1 MEQKTIGKSKED
13 YLKAILIVLK
23 EHGACRNV
31 DVSVRLGV
39 SKSSTCIAIKKLE
52 QDGLVEKDEWRILLT
67 KKGRILAENLYEKDL
82 FFSSLFKQI
91 GVSEKVAERDACM
104 IEHVISEETYCKLK
118 NYIAID
124 RLTGV
129 ITPSTSALLHNG
141 STIMTGV
148 KSTTRLIETK
158 GN

>member
-124 RLTGV
+124 RPKVCVNT
-129 ITPSTSALLHNG
+129 
-141 STIMTGV
+141 
-148 KSTTRLIETK
+148 
-158 GN
+158 

>member
-13 YLKAILIVLK
+13 YLKTILIVLK
-23 EHGACRNV
+23 EHGACRNA
-31 DVSVRLGV
+31 DVSSRLGV

-67 KKGRILAENLYEKDL
+67 EKGKILAENLYEKDL

-104 IEHVISEETYCKLK
+104 IEHAISEETYSKLK
-118 NYIAID
+118 NYIADKKLRI
-124 RLTGV
+124 
-129 ITPSTSALLHNG
+129 SANA
-141 STIMTGV
+141 
-148 KSTTRLIETK
+148 
-158 GN
+158 

>member
-67 KKGRILAENLYEKDL
+67 KKGRILAKNLYEKDL
-82 FFSSLFKQI
+82 FFSSLLKQI

>member
-118 NYIAID
+118 DYIAD
-124 RLTGV
+124 KRLR
-129 ITPSTSALLHNG
+129 ISANA
-141 STIMTGV
+141 
-148 KSTTRLIETK
+148 
-158 GN
+158 

>member
-124 RLTGV
+124 RPKVCANT
-129 ITPSTSALLHNG
+129 
-141 STIMTGV
+141 
-148 KSTTRLIETK
+148 
-158 GN
+158 

>member
-67 KKGRILAENLYEKDL
+67 PKGRILAENLYEKDL

-118 NYIAID
+118 NYIATD
-124 RLTGV
+124 RPMVCANT
-129 ITPSTSALLHNG
+129 
-141 STIMTGV
+141 
-148 KSTTRLIETK
+148 
-158 GN
+158 

>member
-23 EHGACRNV
+23 EHGACRNA

-52 QDGLVEKDEWRILLT
+52 QDGLVEKDEWRVLLT
-67 KKGRILAENLYEKDL
+67 KKGRNLAENLYEKDL
-82 FFSSLFKQI
+82 FFSRLLKQI

-104 IEHVISEETYCKLK
+104 IEHAISEETYSKLK
-118 NYIAID
+118 NYIAD
-124 RLTGV
+124 KRLR
-129 ITPSTSALLHNG
+129 ISANA
-141 STIMTGV
+141 
-148 KSTTRLIETK
+148 
-158 GN
+158 

>member
-52 QDGLVEKDEWRILLT
+52 QDGLVEKDEWRVLLT

-82 FFSSLFKQI
+82 FFSRLFKQI

-104 IEHVISEETYCKLK
+104 IEHAISEETYSKLK
-118 NYIAID
+118 NYIAD
-124 RLTGV
+124 ARYG
-129 ITPSTSALLHNG
+129 A
-141 STIMTGV
+141 
-148 KSTTRLIETK
+148 
-158 GN
+158 

>member
-23 EHGACRNV
+23 EHGACRNA
-31 DVSVRLGV
+31 DVSSRLGV

-104 IEHVISEETYCKLK
+104 IEHAISEETYSKLK
-118 NYIAID
+118 NYIAD
-124 RLTGV
+124 KRLQ
-129 ITPSTSALLHNG
+129 ISANA
-141 STIMTGV
+141 
-148 KSTTRLIETK
+148 
-158 GN
+158 

>member
-67 KKGRILAENLYEKDL
+67 PKGRILAENLYEKDL

-118 NYIAID
+118 NYLYKILLIYHMVCSIMK
-124 RLTGV
+124 LTYD
-129 ITPSTSALLHNG
+129 AL
-141 STIMTGV
+141 
-148 KSTTRLIETK
+148 
-158 GN
+158 

>member
-118 NYIAID
+118 NHIAID
-124 RLTGV
+124 SPKVCANT
-129 ITPSTSALLHNG
+129 
-141 STIMTGV
+141 
-148 KSTTRLIETK
+148 
-158 GN
+158 

>member
-104 IEHVISEETYCKLK
+104 IEHVISEETYSKLK
-118 NYIAID
+118 SYIAD
-124 RLTGV
+124 KRLR
-129 ITPSTSALLHNG
+129 ISANA
-141 STIMTGV
+141 
-148 KSTTRLIETK
+148 
-158 GN
+158 

>member
-52 QDGLVEKDEWRILLT
+52 QDGLVEK
-67 KKGRILAENLYEKDL
+67 
-82 FFSSLFKQI
+82 
-91 GVSEKVAERDACM
+91 
-104 IEHVISEETYCKLK
+104 
-118 NYIAID
+118 
-124 RLTGV
+124 
-129 ITPSTSALLHNG
+129 
-141 STIMTGV
+141 
-148 KSTTRLIETK
+148 

>member
-52 QDGLVEKDEWRILLT
+52 QDGLVEKDEWRVLLT

-124 RLTGV
+124 RPNVCANT
-129 ITPSTSALLHNG
+129 
-141 STIMTGV
+141 
-148 KSTTRLIETK
+148 
-158 GN
+158 

>member
-52 QDGLVEKDEWRILLT
+52 QDGLVEKDEWRVLLT

-104 IEHVISEETYCKLK
+104 IEHAISEETYSKLK
-118 NYIAID
+118 NYIAD
-124 RLTGV
+124 KRLR
-129 ITPSTSALLHNG
+129 ISANA
-141 STIMTGV
+141 
-148 KSTTRLIETK
+148 
-158 GN
+158 

>member
-31 DVSVRLGV
+31 DVSNRLGV

-52 QDGLVEKDEWRILLT
+52 QDGFVKRGDWRILLT
-67 KKGRILAENLYEKDL
+67 EKGRVLAEKLYEKDM
-82 FFSSLFKQI
+82 FFSNWFKQI
-91 GVSEKVAERDACM
+91 GVSEKIAEKDACM

-118 NYIAID
+118 NYI
-124 RLTGV
+124 LVGQ
-129 ITPSTSALLHNG
+129 
-141 STIMTGV
+141 TI
-148 KSTTRLIETK
+148 
-158 GN
+158 

>member
-13 YLKAILIVLK
+13 YLKAILIVIK

-67 KKGRILAENLYEKDL
+67 EKGKILAENLYEKDL

-104 IEHVISEETYCKLK
+104 IEHAISEETYSKLK
-118 NYIAID
+118 NYIAD
-124 RLTGV
+124 KRLR
-129 ITPSTSALLHNG
+129 ISANVL
-141 STIMTGV
+141 
-148 KSTTRLIETK
+148 
-158 GN
+158 

>member
-124 RLTGV
+124 RPKACANT
-129 ITPSTSALLHNG
+129 
-141 STIMTGV
+141 
-148 KSTTRLIETK
+148 
-158 GN
+158 

>member
-118 NYIAID
+118 NYIAD
-124 RLTGV
+124 KRLW
-129 ITPSTSALLHNG
+129 ISANA
-141 STIMTGV
+141 
-148 KSTTRLIETK
+148 
-158 GN
+158 

>member
-67 KKGRILAENLYEKDL
+67 EKGKILAENLYEKDL

-104 IEHVISEETYCKLK
+104 IEHAISEETYSKLK
-118 NYIAID
+118 NYIADKRFRI
-124 RLTGV
+124 
-129 ITPSTSALLHNG
+129 SANA
-141 STIMTGV
+141 
-148 KSTTRLIETK
+148 
-158 GN
+158 